1 MLDHDI
7 YYSEHSSIYPG
18 KYEQTPWKEKELVEE
33 FCKKGRIIVK
43 PPVNIT
49 ELSNHYRIELAV
61 PGFSREDFFIHTKHR
76 LLSITA
82 VHKNPVDKEDPRYR
96 LLGFNCQCIK
106 QEVILPGNV
115 DPDFVTAE
123 YINGIL
129 KICLFKTIYPGESRH
144 CDIIVY

>member
-1 MLDHDI
+1 MLDNDK

-18 KYEQTPWKEKELVEE
+18 KYEQMPWKEKELTEE
-33 FCKKGRIIVK
+33 LCTKGRKIVK

-49 ELSNHYRIELAV
+49 ELSNHYLIEMAV
-61 PGFSREDFFIHTKHR
+61 PGFSREDFIIHTERR
-76 LLSITA
+76 LLSIAA
-82 VHKNPVDKEDPRYR
+82 VHKNPSNKKDSHYR
-96 LLGFNCQCIK
+96 LLSFNCKCIK
-106 QEVILPGNV
+106 HEVSLPYNV

-129 KICLFKTIYPGESRH
+129 QICLFKTKYPGESRH